1 MCHDY
6 ALPGIS
12 DSDLETIFDYR
23 LPKAVEISSPFHRFL
38 DSYEIKNVLRV
49 NSQRENEIA
58 VFVRVDV
65 QFSPDDLVYTYYFRV
80 NDGKTRSNPNTQTD
94 KRS

>member
-12 DSDLETIFDYR
+12 NSDLETIFDYR
-23 LPKAVEISSPFHRFL
+23 LPKAVEISSPFHCFL

-58 VFVRVDV
+58 VFVRIDV
-65 QFSPDDLVYTYYFRV
+65 QFSPDNLVYTYYFRV
-80 NDGKTRSNPNTQTD
+80 NDGKERKNPENQ
-94 KRS
+94 

>member
-12 DSDLETIFDYR
+12 DADLETIFDYR
-23 LPKAVEISSPFHRFL
+23 LPKAVEISSPFHRFV

-58 VFVRVDV
+58 VFVRIDV
-65 QFSPDDLVYTYYFRV
+65 QFNPDDLVYTYYFRV
-80 NDGKTRSNPNTQTD
+80 NDGKERRNPEKQ
-94 KRS
+94 

>member
-6 ALPGIS
+6 SLPGIS
-12 DSDLETIFDYR
+12 NSDLETIFDYR
-23 LPKAVEISSPFHRFL
+23 LPKAVEISSPFHCFL

-65 QFSPDDLVYTYYFRV
+65 QFSSDDLVYTYYFRV
-80 NDGKTRSNPNTQTD
+80 NDEKERRNQE
-94 KRS
+94 KQ

>member
-1 MCHDY
+1 MCYDSS
-6 ALPGIS
+6 LPGIS
-12 DSDLETIFDYR
+12 NSDLETIFDYR
-23 LPKAVEISSPFHRFL
+23 LPKAVEISSPFHCFL
-38 DSYEIKNVLRV
+38 DSYKIKNVLRV

-80 NDGKTRSNPNTQTD
+80 NDGKERRNTEKQ
-94 KRS
+94 

>member
-12 DSDLETIFDYR
+12 NSDLETIFDYR
-23 LPKAVEISSPFHRFL
+23 LPKAVEISSPFHCFL

-58 VFVRVDV
+58 VFVRIDV
-65 QFSPDDLVYTYYFRV
+65 QFSPDNLVYTYYFRV
-80 NDGKTRSNPNTQTD
+80 NDGKERKNPGNQ
-94 KRS
+94 

>member
-1 MCHDY
+1 MRNDY
-6 ALPGIS
+6 SLPGIS
-12 DSDLETIFDYR
+12 DTDLETIFDYR
-23 LPKAVEISSPFHRFL
+23 LPKAVEISSPFHCFL
-38 DSYEIKNVLRV
+38 DSYKIKNVLRV

-80 NDGKTRSNPNTQTD
+80 NDGKERINPEN
-94 KRS
+94 K